1 VEDVKSTLAV
11 LRNLWREGKAELYY
25 TPFNMVE
32 IIGKLS
38 KLKYD
43 KDRVSS
49 GLLSITERFNLVY
62 PTVEGYLKA
71 LTLRALGHKDLIDL
85 LLYTTSVTRGLIFLT
100 RDEELIDFLRGAGE
114 SIRNIIRERELLSI

>member
-1 VEDVKSTLAV
+1 
-11 LRNLWREGKAELYY
+11 
-25 TPFNMVE
+25 M
-32 IIGKLS
+32 
-38 KLKYD
+38 
-43 KDRVSS
+43 
-49 GLLSITERFNLVY
+49 
-62 PTVEGYLKA
+62 EGYLRA